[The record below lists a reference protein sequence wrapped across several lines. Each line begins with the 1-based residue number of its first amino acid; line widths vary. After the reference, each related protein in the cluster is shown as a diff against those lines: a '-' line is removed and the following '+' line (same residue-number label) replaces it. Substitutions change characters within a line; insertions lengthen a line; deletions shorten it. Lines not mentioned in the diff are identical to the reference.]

1 MARMYRV
8 AGWEKNTH
16 THFCHASLSVH
27 VVVIFVG
34 PEMTAI
40 PVVRSD
46 LHAVG
51 QKIFPG
57 MSV

>member
-1 MARMYRV
+1 MARCTESL
-8 AGWEKNTH
+8 AGKKNTH
-16 THFCHASLSVH
+16 KHFCHASLSVH

-40 PVVRSD
+40 YVVRSD

-51 QKIFPG
+51 QKMYPG